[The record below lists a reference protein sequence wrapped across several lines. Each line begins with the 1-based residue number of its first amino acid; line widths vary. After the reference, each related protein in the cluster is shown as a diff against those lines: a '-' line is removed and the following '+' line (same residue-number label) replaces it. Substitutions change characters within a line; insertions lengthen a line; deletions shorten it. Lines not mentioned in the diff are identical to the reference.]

1 MTSGGTEPS
10 AGRRWDRFVDFVSRG
25 NGRPG
30 GVHVPLSRLGL
41 PGRAWRL
48 LTWALALADL
58 VALTRTMWACLGFFL
73 VFLLLWLVHT
83 RYWAAA
89 AAVVVFGAGIAAALF
104 VQGEEDWWQA
114 ALVTVLVCL
123 VTGTWVTRVQMARA
137 DLMSALAAKER
148 AMEALARTQG
158 ELAAAEHAAGAAAER
173 ERWAREVHDTLAQ
186 GFVSVVALSQA
197 ARAELDEPEQEG
209 APALH
214 ERLAQ
219 IEEVS
224 RDNLTEARALVT
236 GRGPS
241 ALRCGGLDAALRR
254 LARAQGRRGVEVSL
268 RAPAPADLPPALQV
282 VVLRLV
288 QEALSNVVRH
298 ARAERA
304 DVLVSAHDGELVVVV
319 EDDGVG
325 AGGAP
330 EGTGLTGMRSRVE
343 SLGGTLVVAPLRADG
358 PGGRN
363 GTVIEAR
370 MPL

>member
-1 MTSGGTEPS
+1 M
-10 AGRRWDRFVDFVSRG
+10 
-25 NGRPG
+25 
-30 GVHVPLSRLGL
+30 
-41 PGRAWRL
+41 
-48 LTWALALADL
+48 
-58 VALTRTMWACLGFFL
+58 
-73 VFLLLWLVHT
+73 
-83 RYWAAA
+83 
-89 AAVVVFGAGIAAALF
+89 
-104 VQGEEDWWQA
+104 
-114 ALVTVLVCL
+114 TVLLCL

-254 LARAQGRRGVEVSL
+254 LARAQGRVHGVDGEFGQRGPAPVDGRFGHARAAGDLVDAQAPEAAGGQERAGLGQDPRVQRGVAG
-268 RAPAPADLPPALQV
+268 APAP
-282 VVLRLV
+282 
-288 QEALSNVVRH
+288 
-298 ARAERA
+298 
-304 DVLVSAHDGELVVVV
+304 
-319 EDDGVG
+319 G
-325 AGGAP
+325 AA
-330 EGTGLTGMRSRVE
+330 
-343 SLGGTLVVAPLRADG
+343 
-358 PGGRN
+358 
-363 GTVIEAR
+363 
-370 MPL
+370 

>member
-137 DLMSALAAKER
+137 DLMTALADKER

-197 ARAELDEPEQEG
+197 ARAELEAAGEG
-209 APALH
+209 PHPVLH
-214 ERLAQ
+214 GRLAQ
-219 IEEVS
+219 IEETA
-224 RDNLTEARALVT
+224 RDNLIEARALVT
-236 GRGPS
+236 GRAPS
-241 ALRCGGLDAALRR
+241 ALHSGGLEAVLQR
-254 LARAQGRRGVEVSL
+254 LVGAQGHHGVEASL
-268 RAPAPADLPPALQV
+268 SAGPPADLTPGLQV

-298 ARAERA
+298 ARAEHA
-304 DVLVSAHDGELVVVV
+304 EVLVAPDDGELVVTVK
-319 EDDGVG
+319 DDGVG
-325 AGGAP
+325 VGGAP
-330 EGTGLTGMRSRVE
+330 EGTGMAGMRARVE
-343 SLGGTLVVAPLRADG
+343 SLGGTLSVVPLRASDAH
-358 PGGRN
+358 GRV

>member
-1 MTSGGTEPS
+1 MTSGGTEP
-10 AGRRWDRFVDFVSRG
+10 ATGRWDRLVDFVSRG

-41 PGRAWRL
+41 PGRAWRV
-48 LTWALALADL
+48 LTWALAAADL
-58 VALTRTMWACLGFFL
+58 VTLTRTMWACLGFFL
-73 VFLLLWLVHT
+73 VFPLLWLVHT

-89 AAVVVFGAGIAAALF
+89 AAVVVFGVGIAAALF
-104 VQGEEDWWQA
+104 VQGEKDWWQA

-137 DLMSALAAKER
+137 DLMTALADKER
-148 AMEALARTQG
+148 AMEALARTQE

-197 ARAELDEPEQEG
+197 ARAELEAAGEG
-209 APALH
+209 PHPVLH
-214 ERLAQ
+214 GRLAQ
-219 IEEVS
+219 IEETA
-224 RDNLTEARALVT
+224 RDNLIEARALVT
-236 GRGPS
+236 GRAPS
-241 ALRCGGLDAALRR
+241 ALHSGGLEAVLQR
-254 LARAQGRRGVEVSL
+254 LVGAQGHHGVEASL
-268 RAPAPADLPPALQV
+268 SAGPPADLTPGLQV

-298 ARAERA
+298 ARAEHA
-304 DVLVSAHDGELVVVV
+304 EVLVSPDDGELVVTVK
-319 EDDGVG
+319 DDGVG
-325 AGGAP
+325 VGGAP
-330 EGTGLTGMRSRVE
+330 EGTGMTGMRARVE
-343 SLGGTLVVAPLRADG
+343 SLGGTLSVVPLRASDAH
-358 PGGRN
+358 GRV

>member
-1 MTSGGTEPS
+1 MTSGGTEP
-10 AGRRWDRFVDFVSRG
+10 ATGRWDRLVDFVSRG

-41 PGRAWRL
+41 PGRAWRV
-48 LTWALALADL
+48 LTWALAAADL
-58 VALTRTMWACLGFFL
+58 VALTRTMWACFGFFF

-89 AAVVVFGAGIAAALF
+89 AAVVVFGVGIAAALF
-104 VQGEEDWWQA
+104 VQGEKDWWQA

-137 DLMSALAAKER
+137 DLMTALADKER

-197 ARAELDEPEQEG
+197 ARAELEAAGEG
-209 APALH
+209 PHPVLH
-214 ERLAQ
+214 GRLAQ
-219 IEEVS
+219 IEETA
-224 RDNLTEARALVT
+224 RDNLIEARALVT
-236 GRGPS
+236 GRAPS
-241 ALRCGGLDAALRR
+241 ALHSGGLEAVLQR
-254 LARAQGRRGVEVSL
+254 LVGAQGHHGVEASL
-268 RAPAPADLPPALQV
+268 SAGPPADLTPGLQV

-298 ARAERA
+298 SRAERA
-304 DVLVSAHDGELVVVV
+304 EVLVSAHDGELVVTVG
-319 EDDGVG
+319 DDGVG
-325 AGGAP
+325 VGGAP
-330 EGTGLTGMRSRVE
+330 EGIGLTGMRSRVE
-343 SLGGTLVVAPLRADG
+343 SLGGTLVIAPLRADG
-358 PGGRN
+358 AGGRH

>member
-10 AGRRWDRFVDFVSRG
+10 AGRRWDRLVDFVSRG

-48 LTWALALADL
+48 LTWALAVADL

-89 AAVVVFGAGIAAALF
+89 AAVVVFGVGIAVALF
-104 VQGEEDWWQA
+104 VQGEKDWWQA

-137 DLMSALAAKER
+137 DLMTALADKER

-197 ARAELDEPEQEG
+197 ARAEMEEPEQEG
-209 APALH
+209 GPALH

-224 RDNLTEARALVT
+224 RDNLVEARALVA

-241 ALRCGGLDAALRR
+241 ALSSGGLDAALRR
-254 LARAQGRRGVEVSL
+254 LAQAQGRRGVEVSL
-268 RAPAPADLPPALQV
+268 CAPAPADLPPALQV

-319 EDDGVG
+319 GDDGVG

-343 SLGGTLVVAPLRADG
+343 SLGGTLAVAPLRANG

>member
-1 MTSGGTEPS
+1 MT
-10 AGRRWDRFVDFVSRG
+10 R
-25 NGRPG
+25 
-30 GVHVPLSRLGL
+30 
-41 PGRAWRL
+41 
-48 LTWALALADL
+48 
-58 VALTRTMWACLGFFL
+58 
-73 VFLLLWLVHT
+73 
-83 RYWAAA
+83 
-89 AAVVVFGAGIAAALF
+89 I
-104 VQGEEDWWQA
+104 
-114 ALVTVLVCL
+114 
-123 VTGTWVTRVQMARA
+123 QMARA
-137 DLMSALAAKER
+137 DLMAALDAKDR
-148 AMEALARTQG
+148 AMEALVRTRG

-330 EGTGLTGMRSRVE
+330 EGTGLTGMRARVE